1 MLNRAPR
8 AHGRYSA
15 DLPSRRPL
23 VLQDPARL
31 SRTTRI
37 PRPRGLHVNPAKPT
51 NTTETSTQ
59 SGQKLEG
66 LLDIPRAAKVLGISP
81 KTLRDHVLHRRI
93 DYVKIGGR
101 VLFRPDTL
109 WDFIER
115 NTIHALQ

>member
-1 MLNRAPR
+1 MSTQPSATNR
-8 AHGRYSA
+8 
-15 DLPSRRPL
+15 
-23 VLQDPARL
+23 
-31 SRTTRI
+31 
-37 PRPRGLHVNPAKPT
+37 
-51 NTTETSTQ
+51 TETSTQ
-59 SGQKLEG
+59 NGQKLEG

-115 NTIHALQ
+115 NTVHALQ

>member
-1 MLNRAPR
+1 M
-8 AHGRYSA
+8 STQ
-15 DLPSRRPL
+15 PS
-23 VLQDPARL
+23 
-31 SRTTRI
+31 
-37 PRPRGLHVNPAKPT
+37 PT

-109 WDFIER
+109 GTLLSETPSMPFSSVVD
-115 NTIHALQ
+115 

>member
-1 MLNRAPR
+1 MSTQPSLTNRA
-8 AHGRYSA
+8 
-15 DLPSRRPL
+15 
-23 VLQDPARL
+23 
-31 SRTTRI
+31 
-37 PRPRGLHVNPAKPT
+37 
-51 NTTETSTQ
+51 ETSTQ
-59 SGQKLEG
+59 SRQKLEG

-115 NTIHALQ
+115 NTVHALQ